1 MSNSFIGRVPFTL
14 DIVMV
19 QAVAFPIFLLWGLE
33 KKKKKTNH
41 QHSPKRALEGAWE
54 RGIDSNLC
62 VSTHLC
68 VSADQR
74 VFHQGAEEA
83 LPEEQQHRRF
93 LFHLELCH
101 DHSKSGHAS
110 PKLSL
115 LSHPVV
121 SRAAPGSWWR
131 WEGDEPV
138 FLKANCSYL
147 LEEVLCVCMYTYM
160 NVVLRTAHGVSLQ
173 EGGGRCQALQMK
185 SQF

>member
-19 QAVAFPIFLLWGLE
+19 SGSGFSHISPLRFG
-33 KKKKKTNH
+33 KKKKKANH

-62 VSTHLC
+62 VSTRLC

-115 LSHPVV
+115 LSHPLV

-131 WEGDEPV
+131 WEGDENSSGSRS
-138 FLKANCSYL
+138 FSKRI
-147 LEEVLCVCMYTYM
+147 VLIY
-160 NVVLRTAHGVSLQ
+160 
-173 EGGGRCQALQMK
+173 
-185 SQF
+185 